1 MFKIEHKGVVLYPEY
16 IPENNI
22 FSGVVHL
29 GEYQTSCISGKN
41 PKELL
46 DGLKGAVAIYEEDHG
61 PIKAGVQ
68 RKIIGKRILAS
79 LLERV

>member
-1 MFKIEHKGVVLYPEY
+1 MFKIEHKGVVLFPEY
-16 IPENNI
+16 HHEDDT
-22 FSGVVHL
+22 FSGVVYL
-29 GEYQTSCISGKN
+29 GEYQTSCIQGKN

-46 DGLKGAVAIYEEDHG
+46 EGLKGAIAIYEEDHG

-68 RKIIGKRILAS
+68 RKIAGKRILAS